1 MSAAPSPQADPLMES
16 MIGFYLMSAGLILI
30 SFAVGVAY
38 QLKRNKR
45 DFEQTTGRRLSSMS
59 AESDE
64 LRSLARELI
73 AQQTRLTERM
83 QNIEA
88 IVTSALWDERA
99 RQAQQAT
106 LAEATLSD
114 EEQAAAL
121 ARQIQSQERA

>member
-1 MSAAPSPQADPLMES
+1 MES

-121 ARQIQSQERA
+121 ARQIQSQERV